1 MAAAEIQRACEQLRS
16 IGADFALLTSIPN
29 VTYLSGWEVP
39 IEVGP
44 VAEFTGWLPF
54 GFVLLSVRDASGC
67 LLVPEALGKPAAN
80 SNRLERIVTFSEFGH
95 FEAVDTETNFINAIR
110 QILRDAGL
118 SSGGRLAIEPRTLP
132 ALVLQLLQR
141 EMGAVEL
148 QDATPSLEAARSI
161 KTPREIELIRQAI
174 AVADAGQQ
182 ALLTCSHSSG
192 VSDLEVWDEITGGME
207 RSLGRPL
214 VASGELV
221 TGERTRTVAPGGP
234 ISRRV
239 ERGDT
244 GLLDISP
251 RVNGYWADCT
261 NTVVFDAEPTPDQR
275 RYFHAARDAMEA
287 GAEALR
293 PGARA
298 RDVEEAV
305 RVAFAKHH
313 LPVAHYSGHQIGTSV
328 NERPRLV
335 QYDDSIIEP
344 NMVFAVEPGAYGG
357 ETAPTGARAEKVVLV
372 TETGPEILS
381 SFEWGM

>member
-1 MAAAEIQRACEQLRS
+1 MATSEMQRACDELRS
-16 IGADFALLTSIPN
+16 TGADFALLSSIPN
-29 VTYLSGWEVP
+29 VTYASGWEVP

-44 VAEFTGWLPF
+44 AAEFTGWLPF
-54 GFVLLSVRDASGC
+54 GLALLSVQDASGC
-67 LLVPEALGKPAAN
+67 LIVPEMLGKPAAAG
-80 SNRLERIVTFSEFGH
+80 NRLDRVVTFSDFGH
-95 FEAVDTETNFINAIR
+95 FESVDMESSFVETIR
-110 QILRDAGL
+110 QVLRDAGL
-118 SSGGRLAIEPRTLP
+118 SSGGRLAVEARTLP
-132 ALVLQLLQR
+132 SLVLQLVQQ
-141 EMGAVEL
+141 EFGAVEL
-148 QDATPSLEAARSI
+148 QDAGSSLEAARSI
-161 KTPREIELIRQAI
+161 KTPREIDLIRQAI
-174 AVADAGQQ
+174 AVADAGQD
-182 ALLTCSHSSG
+182 ALLACSKSSG
-192 VSDLEVWDEITGGME
+192 ASDLDVWDAITGGME
-207 RSLGRPL
+207 RVLGRPL
-214 VASGELV
+214 IATGELV

-261 NTVVFDAEPTPDQR
+261 NTVVFDAEPTADQR

-298 RDVEEAV
+298 RDVEAAV
-305 RVAFAKHH
+305 RAAFAKHNFQ
-313 LPVAHYSGHQIGTSV
+313 VAHYSGHQIGTSV

-335 QYDDSIIEP
+335 QYDDTVIEP

-357 ETAPTGARAEKVVLV
+357 DEAPTGARAEKVVLV

-381 SFEWGM
+381 SFQWGM